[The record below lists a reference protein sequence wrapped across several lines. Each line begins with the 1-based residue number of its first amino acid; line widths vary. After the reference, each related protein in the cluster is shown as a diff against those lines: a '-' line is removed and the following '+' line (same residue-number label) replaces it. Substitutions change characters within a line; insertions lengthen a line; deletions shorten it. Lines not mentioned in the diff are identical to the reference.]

1 MQSFGKKILSAAL
14 SLVLLA
20 GAYPASV
27 YADST
32 AANAATAASARLTA
46 PYTDKAIAVNGS
58 MTSED
63 WSVHAPIGKSGTFG
77 AMWDTKNLYLLI
89 SNPNKEDITLTLNG
103 VEITKDNASLKTGSS
118 KRITEYAIPFDSIGV
133 SVKDY
138 NTEIDTVIRMESGTW
153 DGVIELS
160 STDYFVAVNSG
171 SNPSVFIRHKLG
183 MALVDPDGNPTDK
196 QNTQNI
202 TNGYKIYDRYNPN
215 GVNPP
220 STRTF
225 FGYQGGDFT
234 KIADRSAATVAEFTF
249 KANSMPVYKLGA
261 DNDFFPGFATCGF
274 SFWMNGTQTKTG
286 EFPTVSAGIINT
298 EGGLVFIARHAKG
311 DSSYPLGKEVGDT
324 FRIGTRWETNGD
336 LTLYVDGVK
345 VAVFENVECL
355 RSQNYHDYYDSAIIF
370 NVLRSKEPAASE
382 ADNIDVDITNIA
394 LGKSFGDSV
403 ADSLTY
409 ASIADPHMNQFKVW
423 KDLKLPSSVSTAQL
437 SAKTPVTWKS
447 SDTSVITDAGKV
459 TQPETNGKYVTL
471 TATFTDLGIT
481 KVIPVYV
488 QGKNP
493 TAQTLVVFD
502 DENTAKGA
510 GEVLDTYEFS
520 LDSNHNSLVYSLG
533 EVKTVNTV
541 TLKDS
546 DTTTRLNE
554 TMLTI
559 WASDDNKTYTQIDSF
574 KFLRDGEYTYLYDF
588 EATCAY
594 LKVHCTTH
602 DTDYSDFTAPLTD
615 IITVSYSDVFGDGGK
630 RFATESK
637 ATVNNDTDAD
647 KYDVIASFTPDEFG
661 VNTLADNRADVRVFL
676 GGELLYHYF
685 DGEKFFVRI
694 PKIEKN
700 STVELTVLSGNAD
713 ATDISCKESVYEIT
727 YGTRET
733 YDGYVTHGRYYLEL
747 PGGRLLSLNNKG
759 SGGTPFTY
767 SMSNDQGRT
776 WTVPMDAIGSNNY
789 LSVPQGEC
797 YDDETGR
804 ILVQGFIHPDE
815 TLVTN
820 FMYSDN
826 MGRMWKKAPLTNL
839 GKECNW
845 FLVYTD
851 IVKISSY
858 DGEDGPGVD
867 FVLPLSCQDH
877 ESEEDLN
884 VTRVAYTTDC
894 GLTWT
899 LGADEIVY
907 PHGISHSN
915 RETGC
920 CEPTLLEADDGTLVV
935 LSRCQYNNVDNFA
948 RAFSYD
954 HGLTWTTEAEL
965 SDVYATNTQPIL
977 FEYNDGKFLMWGGN
991 TVLGG
996 VSYRR
1001 YPLNLAV
1008 SYDNMDTFENI
1019 LDVYSRT
1026 ALWGMTT
1033 GTRTDITNPLVEVIG
1048 GSMIASTS
1056 GDGMFVIRIDDFEDY
1071 FYRTRGA
1078 YDSFENSSVAY
1089 EGWSPTG
1096 GMVTVSTNKSTDGEK
1111 SMLFTPSAC
1120 AVRSVPYI
1128 QNGEISFDLWI
1139 EDVKNVHIELE
1150 LESAYSDVYGEAA
1163 PIGMTVDKN
1172 GITFLGVDKA
1182 VDAGLKNGWNHFS
1195 FALSLLSDTPSAVLT
1210 VNDGKAIDVPVNAE
1224 IGDYVTFV
1232 DICTFGE
1239 NATYLDAFLVIDD
1252 DPAFYPTDLANAV
1265 ESELTE
1271 VPASLSDK
1279 YTDVAAM
1286 NADMQ
1291 SLLFAEA
1298 GDGYTAENSK
1308 IADITIEYSR
1318 DNGKTWKTAKPDDL
1332 YTDGMT
1338 VRFAYPEGT
1347 TAVSHEFKLLQMYT
1361 ANSYFRTT
1369 EIGGH
1374 EMPEITEGEDGLYV
1388 TLKGISPVLLAWTQV
1403 AEIPD
1408 TTDPG
1413 TSGTPGTP
1421 DTPGTPG
1428 EGGSS
1433 APLWIG
1439 VGAGVIVIA
1448 AVAIV
1453 IGKKFSKKSA

>member
-1 MQSFGKKILSAAL
+1 MHNFGKKILSAAL
-14 SLVLLA
+14 ALILLA
-20 GAYPASV
+20 GACPASV

-32 AANAATAASARLTA
+32 AAAADIAGHLIA
-46 PYTDKAIAVNGS
+46 PYTDKAPTVNGS
-58 MTSED
+58 LTSED
-63 WSVHAPIGKSGTFG
+63 WSVHSPVGKSGTFG
-77 AMWDTKNLYLLI
+77 AMWDTEKLYLII
-89 SNPNKEDITLTLNG
+89 SNPDKEDITLTLNG
-103 VEITKDNASLKTGSS
+103 VEITKDNASFKNGSA
-118 KRITEYAIPFDSIGV
+118 KRVAEYAVSLQTIGV

-138 NTEIDTVIRMESGTW
+138 GTEIEAEIRMESGTW
-153 DGVIELS
+153 NGVIELS
-160 STDYFVAVNSG
+160 STDYFSVINSA
-171 SNPSVFIRHKLG
+171 SNPSLFIRHKLG
-183 MALVDPDGNPTDK
+183 MALVDPNGNPTDK
-196 QNTQNI
+196 QNVYNI

-225 FGYQGGDFT
+225 FGYQGGDFAM
-234 KIADRSAATVAEFTF
+234 IADRSAATVAEFTF

-274 SFWMNGTQTKTG
+274 AFWMNGTKTSTG

-324 FRIGTRWETNGD
+324 FRIGVRWEINGD
-336 LTLYVDGVK
+336 LTLYLDGVK
-345 VAVFENVECL
+345 VAVFKNVECL

-382 ADNIDVDITNIA
+382 ADNIDVDITHIA
-394 LGKSFGDSV
+394 LGKSLGDSV
-403 ADSLTY
+403 TDSLTY
-409 ASIADPHMNQFKVW
+409 ASIADPYMNQFKVW

-437 SAKTPVTWKS
+437 TTKTPVTWKS
-447 SDTSVITDAGKV
+447 SDTSVITDDGKV

-481 KVIPVYV
+481 KEIPVYV
-488 QGKNP
+488 QGKDP

-502 DENTAKGA
+502 DENTAKGV
-510 GEVLDTYEFS
+510 GELLDTYEFS
-520 LDSNHNSLVYSLG
+520 LDYNHNSIVYSLG
-533 EVKTVNTV
+533 EMKTVNV
-541 TLKDS
+541 ITLKDS
-546 DTTTRLNE
+546 DDTTRVHD
-554 TMLTI
+554 TMLTV
-559 WASDDNKTYTQIDSF
+559 WVSDDNKTYTQIDSF
-574 KFLRDGEYTYLYDF
+574 KLLRDSEYTYLYDF

-594 LKVHCTTH
+594 VKVHCTTH
-602 DTDYSDFTAPLTD
+602 DTEYSDFTAPLSEM
-615 IITVSYSDVFGDGGK
+615 ITVSYSEVFGDGGK
-630 RFATESK
+630 PFSTESS
-637 ATVNNDTDAD
+637 VSVSNDTSAD
-647 KYDVIASFTPDEFG
+647 KYDVICTFTPADLG
-661 VNTLADNRADVRVFL
+661 VKTAAKNSADVRVFL
-676 GGELLYHYF
+676 GEELLYHYF
-685 DGEKFFVRI
+685 DGENFFVCI
-694 PKIEKN
+694 PKIAAN
-700 STVELTVLSGNAD
+700 TTVSLTVLSGNAD
-713 ATDISCKESVYEIT
+713 ALDISSKESVYEIT

-733 YDGYVTHGRYYLEL
+733 YDGYVTHGRYYLTL
-747 PGGRLLSLNNKG
+747 PGGILLSLNDKG

-767 SMSNDQGRT
+767 SMSKDQGRT
-776 WTVPMDAIGSNNY
+776 WTSKTDAPGSDNY

-804 ILVQGFIHPDE
+804 ILVQGFMRTSDNTLE
-815 TLVTN
+815 TR

-826 MGRMWKKAPLTNL
+826 MGRLWKKAPLTIL
-839 GKECNW
+839 GKSCSRYI
-845 FLVYTD
+845 VYTD

-867 FVLPLSCQDH
+867 FVLPLSCQDD
-877 ESEEDLN
+877 ESETDLM

-907 PHGISHSN
+907 PHGVSHSS

-920 CEPTLLEADDGTLVV
+920 CEPTILEADDGTLVV

-1008 SYDNMDTFENI
+1008 SYDNMDTFEGI
-1019 LDVYSRT
+1019 LDVFSKT

-1033 GTRTDITNPLVEVIG
+1033 GTRTDVTNPLVEIID
-1048 GSMIASTS
+1048 GSMIASVS
-1056 GDGMFVIRIDDFEDY
+1056 GGGMHVIRIDDFEDY

-1078 YDSFENSSVAY
+1078 YDSFENSTVEY

-1096 GMVTVSTNKSTDGEK
+1096 GMVNVSTDKATDGEK

-1120 AVRSVPYI
+1120 AVRSIPYI

-1139 EDVKNVHIELE
+1139 EDTKNVHIELE

-1163 PIGMTVDKN
+1163 PIGMTIDAS
-1172 GITFLGVDKA
+1172 GITFLGADKA
-1182 VDAGLKNGWNHFS
+1182 ADAGLKNGWNHFS
-1195 FALSLLSDTPSAVLT
+1195 FALSLLADKPSASLT
-1210 VNDGKAIDVPVNAE
+1210 VNGSKTLDVPVNTE

-1232 DICTFGE
+1232 DVCTFGA

-1279 YTDVAAM
+1279 YADTAAM
-1286 NADMQ
+1286 TADMQ
-1291 SLLFAEA
+1291 SILFAEVGA
-1298 GDGYTAENSK
+1298 NYTAENSK
-1308 IADITIEYSR
+1308 VMNIEIEYSR
-1318 DNGKTWKTAKPDDL
+1318 DGGKTWKTAKPDDL

-1347 TAVSHEFKLLQMYT
+1347 SAASHEFKLIQMHTIRSLYR
-1361 ANSYFRTT
+1361 ST
-1369 EIGGH
+1369 EIGGYD
-1374 EMPEITEGEDGLYV
+1374 MPEITEGEDGLYI
-1388 TLKGISPVLLAWTQV
+1388 TLKGISPVLLAWEK
-1403 AEIPD
+1403 APEIPD
-1408 TTDPG
+1408 TTAPDI
-1413 TSGTPGTP
+1413 SGTPGTP
-1421 DTPGTPG
+1421 T
-1428 EGGSS
+1428 EGGS
-1433 APLWIG
+1433 AALWIG
-1439 VGAGVIVIA
+1439 IGAAVAVIVAVVVIVIT
-1448 AVAIV
+1448 
-1453 IGKKFSKKSA
+1453 KSKKKSA